1 MTRHSRSPARVPAD
15 SRRLRALRRRTPV
28 QLAVGLAAAMSCLAV
43 PAHAA
48 PAQADQPP
56 AQADRQYDALIQR
69 ARAGD
74 YEPALTA
81 LRERL
86 AQAPADRRAAYD
98 RMIIAGW
105 AGRPA
110 EVLETYR
117 GLGSDASQLPA
128 DVLAAVARAQRD
140 ERQWDASLAHYRE
153 GRQRFPAR
161 HDFALGEILVL
172 ADSGRT
178 ADAVAAGRAL
188 VERQPSSPDAR
199 IALAYAHTRA
209 NDPYEALFEADRAHG
224 LAPQRKDVVRE
235 YVRALEHAG
244 LPEAALR
251 VADEHPGLLDR
262 ADRLELELDVTAEQ
276 VRLADMPSRTEA
288 ERFAIADRALARYD
302 QLLPQLRGTGPRG
315 EAQLRRARIDRL
327 AALHAR
333 VRMQDLVNEYEAL
346 RAEGV
351 EVPAFALSD
360 VAAAY
365 LYLRHPEQAE
375 TLYAQ
380 AIREAYPPGGDAEAR
395 LAAQTG
401 LYYAHAEAEKFP
413 PAGEVVQQ
421 ASAEQPRWRWLRGQ
435 PTRQPNDLWLDAAE
449 VSARSRRQA
458 DDTVDAQQRLE
469 DLVSR
474 APGNSRLR
482 VLLAELYRARG
493 WPRQAEVELK
503 LAETL
508 APRAV
513 PLEVQQ
519 GHAALDLQEWR
530 QAEMLRNDTM
540 ARYPEDLAVRR
551 LDRDWQ
557 VHNKSELRIEGY
569 RGLANDSAVVGNGNF
584 GIEAVL
590 YSPPINYDWR
600 AFGGIG
606 YATGRFQEGS
616 VDYRWARTGVQYRVR
631 DLTLEGE
638 VSAHDYGGG
647 NGGRAGGRLSAQ
659 YDIDDRWQVGASGAL
674 RSTGTPLRALKQGI
688 YADTLAAFARYRAS
702 ERSEW
707 MFTVA
712 PSRFSDGN
720 DRLEGG
726 VAGVQRFYTAPHLK
740 GDLLVDIWAS
750 RNTRRDTPYY
760 NPRSDLTLLPSVRL
774 THTLHRR
781 YETVWEQQF
790 LAGAGA
796 YAQRGYGTGA
806 IMMIGYGQRFRTND
820 VFDIGATI
828 TGTSR
833 PYDGQR
839 ERELRIVF
847 DLTYRF

>member
-1 MTRHSRSPARVPAD
+1 MESLMTRHSRSPARVPAD
-15 SRRLRALRRRTPV
+15 TRRLQTLRRRTPV

-48 PAQADQPP
+48 PAQADQ
-56 AQADRQYDALIQR
+56 QYDALIQR

-74 YEPALTA
+74 HEPALTA

-86 AQAPADRRAAYD
+86 AQAPTDRRAAYD

-110 EVLETYR
+110 EVLETY
-117 GLGSDASQLPA
+117 GQLGDAVQLPA
-128 DVLAAVARAQRD
+128 DALAALARAHRD
-140 ERQWDASLAHYRE
+140 ERQWDASLARYRE
-153 GRQRFPAR
+153 GQQRFPAR
-161 HDFALGEILVL
+161 QDFVLGEILTL
-172 ADSGRT
+172 ADSGRS
-178 ADAVAAGRAL
+178 ADAVAAGQAL
-188 VERQPSSPDAR
+188 VRRQPSNADAR
-199 IALAYAHTRA
+199 IALAYAYIRA
-209 NDPYEALFEADRAHG
+209 REPYEALYEADKANT
-224 LAPQRKDVVRE
+224 LAPQRNDIVRE
-235 YVRALEHAG
+235 YVRTLQHAG

-251 VADEHPGLLDR
+251 IAGERPGLLSRMDS
-262 ADRLELELDVTAEQ
+262 LSLQLDAVAEQ
-276 VRLADMPSRTEA
+276 VRLADKPTRTEA
-288 ERFAIADRALARYD
+288 ERFTIADRALARYD
-302 QLLPQLRGTGPRG
+302 ELMPQLRALGPQG
-315 EAQLRRARIDRL
+315 EGELRRARVDRL

-333 VRMQDLVNEYEAL
+333 VRMREVVDEYESL
-346 RAEGV
+346 RAESV
-351 EVPAFALSD
+351 QVPAYALTD

-365 LYLRHPEQAE
+365 LYLRQPEQSE
-375 TLYAQ
+375 RLYQQ
-380 AIREAYPPGGDAEAR
+380 ALSEAYPPEGDTEAR

-401 LYYAHAEAEKFP
+401 LYYSHAEAEKFP
-413 PAGEVVQQ
+413 PAGDVVQQ
-421 ASAEQPRWRWLRGQ
+421 ASAEQPLWRWVQGQ
-435 PTRQPNDLWLDAAE
+435 PAAQPNDLWLDAAQ
-449 VSARSRRQA
+449 VAAQSRLQA
-458 DDTVDAQQRLE
+458 DDTVNAQQRLE
-469 DLVSR
+469 EMVQR
-474 APGNSRLR
+474 APANSRLR
-482 VLLAELYRARG
+482 VALADVYRARA
-493 WPRQAEVELK
+493 WPRRAESELK
-503 LAETL
+503 LAEAL
-508 APRAV
+508 EPRSM

-530 QAEMLRNDTM
+530 QAEMLRNDTL

-551 LDRDWQ
+551 LDREWN
-557 VHNKSELRIEGY
+557 VHNKAELRIEGY

-606 YATGRFQEGS
+606 YATGRFEEGN

-638 VSAHDYGGG
+638 VSTHSYGG
-647 NGGRAGGRLSAQ
+647 GGRAGGRLSAQ

-688 YADTLAAFARYRAS
+688 YADTLSVFTRYRAS

-707 MFTVA
+707 LFTVA

-720 DRLEGG
+720 DRLEAG
-726 VAGVQRFYTAPHLK
+726 VTGVQRFYTAPHLK
-740 GDLLVDIWAS
+740 ADLLVDLWAS
-750 RNTRRDTPYY
+750 RNTRDDTPYY
-760 NPRSDLTLLPSVRL
+760 NPRSDLTMLPSVRL
-774 THTLHRR
+774 THTLYRR
-781 YETVWEQQF
+781 YETAWEQQF

-796 YAQRGYGTGA
+796 YAQRGFGTGA
-806 IMMIGYGQRFRTND
+806 MMLIGYGQRFRTND
-820 VFDIGATI
+820 VFDVGATI

-833 PYDGQR
+833 PYDGRR